1 MVTVAVRLSVVL
13 LVFVAGC
20 FAHCRPPD
28 GCARTET
35 RCVGNVAQICDANAY
50 WTVFAD
56 CDRVSAQSGE
66 RFVCEFV
73 DEETEEGRI
82 TGHTCTPAGEDQE
95 GGAQ

>member
-1 MVTVAVRLSVVL
+1 MVSCAARACVVVL
-13 LVFVAGC
+13 LLAGGC

-50 WTVFAD
+50 WTVLAD

-66 RFVCEFV
+66 RFACEFV

-82 TGHTCTPAGEDQE
+82 TGHTCMPAGDAQA
-95 GGAQ
+95 GGTR

>member
-1 MVTVAVRLSVVL
+1 MVIVARASLGVLVL
-13 LVFVAGC
+13 LGGC

-50 WTVFAD
+50 WTVLAD
-56 CDRVSAQSGE
+56 CDRVSAQSRE

-73 DEETEEGRI
+73 DEETEEGRV
-82 TGHTCTPAGEDQE
+82 TGHTCMPAGEVQE
-95 GGAQ
+95 GGTR

>member
-1 MVTVAVRLSVVL
+1 MIVARASLGVLVL
-13 LVFVAGC
+13 LGGC

-50 WTVFAD
+50 WTVLAD
-56 CDRVSAQSGE
+56 CDRVSAQSGA

-73 DEETEEGRI
+73 DEETDEGRI
-82 TGHTCTPAGEDQE
+82 TGHTCMPAAEAHE
-95 GGAQ
+95 GGTR